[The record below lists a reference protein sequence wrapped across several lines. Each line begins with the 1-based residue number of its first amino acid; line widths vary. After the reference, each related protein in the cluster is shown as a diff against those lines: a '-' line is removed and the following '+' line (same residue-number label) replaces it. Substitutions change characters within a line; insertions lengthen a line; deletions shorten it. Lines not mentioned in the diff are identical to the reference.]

1 MPVNRYYV
9 IFLFICC
16 FCSISSAQEAT
27 KSILATGTA
36 FSVTKNGFL
45 LTSAHIINEKDKI
58 EVTIPGKSLS
68 IPAKLI
74 ALDRAADLALL
85 KINES
90 TIPLPINEWT
100 NVSSGLDI
108 VTLGFPNPQ
117 ALGDSLKITSGI
129 INSIESN
136 KSSPFLFQF
145 SAQIHPG
152 NSGGPVLSLSGDVV
166 GIVHGYLSDNRAT
179 QLTQNVNY
187 AINSL
192 RIINFLTKE
201 KIDYLRASTSSNLRP
216 QEIFSKYEGSVFLV
230 KASGSKDL
238 SQKNSPEL
246 ISADIDNK
254 IITGEGVPE
263 KLRLLLKSL
272 PEREK
277 PKIFGAYKAGYDLIL
292 ENTDSFILIKSDSVK
307 INHNFDVFVVEFDSI
322 ISFKSERFISN
333 DSIYNSILMNAF
345 LKCDT
350 VEVNIRRQEFKPDVF
365 GIGKTLIAKRLQNDS
380 YLKWSQIKS
389 STTKNFLHNSLCK
402 KKL

>member
-1 MPVNRYYV
+1 MRINFYNV
-9 IFLFICC
+9 IFLFVCFVSNIC
-16 FCSISSAQEAT
+16 SAQEAT

-36 FSVTKNGFL
+36 FSITKNGFL
-45 LTSAHIINEKDKI
+45 LTSAHILNEKDKI
-58 EVTIPGKSLS
+58 EVTIPGKNLS

-74 ALDRAADLALL
+74 ALDRTADLALL
-85 KINES
+85 KINNA
-90 TIPLPINEWT
+90 TTPLPIIDWT

-136 KSSPFLFQF
+136 KSTPFLFQF

-152 NSGGPVLSLSGDVV
+152 NSGGPVLSLAGDVV
-166 GIVHGYLSDNRAT
+166 GIVHGYLSDTRAT

-187 AINSL
+187 AVNSS

-201 KIDYLRASTSSNLRP
+201 KIDYLRGGSASNLRP
-216 QEIFSKYEGSVFLV
+216 QEIFSKYEGSIFLV
-230 KASGSKDL
+230 KASGGKDP
-238 SQKNSPEL
+238 SQKNSSEL

-254 IITGEGVPE
+254 IIKGEGVPE
-263 KLRLLLKSL
+263 KLRSLLKSL

-292 ENTDSFILIKSDSVK
+292 ESTDSFVLIKSDSVK
-307 INHNFDVFVVEFDSI
+307 INQTFDVLVVEFDSI

-350 VEVNIRRQEFKPDVF
+350 GEINIRRQEFKSDVF
-365 GIGKTLIAKRLQNDS
+365 GIGKTLTAKRLQSDS
-380 YLKWSQIKS
+380 TLKWSQIKS
-389 STTKNFLHNSLCK
+389 STTQNFLLKSLCVK
-402 KKL
+402 K